1 MDLALKFLN
10 ILMEN
15 DGFFRFFYFNILKQV
30 IIIFM
35 GYELFHK
42 SRKINVSATVL
53 LTFYLNNNLFIG
65 ADNN

>member
-15 DGFFRFFYFNILKQV
+15 DGFFRFFYFNILKHV

-42 SRKINVSATVL
+42 SRKINVDL
-53 LTFYLNNNLFIG
+53 LLCY
-65 ADNN
+65 

>member
-42 SRKINVSATVL
+42 SRMYL
-53 LTFYLNNNLFIG
+53 LLCY
-65 ADNN
+65 